1 MGLDSFIF
9 RTNKKNTEYT
19 DDSLEDVGYFRK
31 VNCIH
36 LWVEK
41 ILTNGES
48 TNCEFIEIPED
59 KLDELI
65 DSLRKVRNDNSLAA
79 ELLPSYSRFFFSNI
93 SYDDGYFADIDEAL
107 ETFIKIK
114 NTTDFNTQKILYY
127 SWW

>member
-1 MGLDSFIF
+1 MGLDSFVF
-9 RTNKKNTEYT
+9 RIGKKNTEYT
-19 DDSLEDVGYFRK
+19 DDNLYNVGYFRK

-36 LWVEK
+36 LWVEEN
-41 ILTNGES
+41 LNNGES

-65 DSLRKVRNDNSLAA
+65 DSLREVRNDNSLAA
-79 ELLPSYSRFFFSNI
+79 ELLPSCSRFFFGSTG
-93 SYDDGYFADIDEAL
+93 YDEWYFANIDKAL
-107 ETFIKIK
+107 ETFTEIK

>member
-31 VNCIH
+31 VNFLH
-36 LWVEK
+36 LWVEEN
-41 ILTNGES
+41 LNNGES
-48 TNCEFIEIPED
+48 TNCEFIEIPKA
-59 KLDELI
+59 KLDEFI
-65 DSLRKVRNDNSLAA
+65 DSLRKVRNDNSLAS
-79 ELLPSYSRFFFSNI
+79 ELLPSCSRFFFGST
-93 SYDDGYFADIDEAL
+93 SYGEWYFADIDEAL
-107 ETFIKIK
+107 ETFTKIK

>member
-1 MGLDSFIF
+1 MGLDSFVF
-9 RTNKKNTEYT
+9 RTGKENTEYT

-31 VNCIH
+31 VNFLH
-36 LWVEK
+36 LWVEEN
-41 ILTNGES
+41 LNNGES

-65 DSLRKVRNDNSLAA
+65 DSLREVRNDNSLAT
-79 ELLPSYSRFFFSNI
+79 ELLPSCSRFFFGST
-93 SYDDGYFADIDEAL
+93 SYDEWYFKDIDEAL
-107 ETFIKIK
+107 ETFTKIK

>member
-9 RTNKKNTEYT
+9 RTGKKNTEHT

-36 LWVEK
+36 LWVEEN
-41 ILTNGES
+41 LNNGEL

-65 DSLRKVRNDNSLAA
+65 DSLRKVKNDNSLAA
-79 ELLPSYSRFFFSNI
+79 ELLPSCSRLFFGST
-93 SYDDGYFADIDEAL
+93 SYDDWYFAGIDKAL
-107 ETFIKIK
+107 ETFTKIK
-114 NTTDFNTQKILYY
+114 NTTDFNTQRILYY

>member
-1 MGLDSFIF
+1 MGLDSFVF

-36 LWVEK
+36 IWVEEN
-41 ILTNGES
+41 LNNGES
-48 TNCEFIEIPED
+48 TNCELIEIPED

-65 DSLRKVRNDNSLAA
+65 DSLRKVKNDSSLAA
-79 ELLPSYSRFFFSNI
+79 ELLPSCSRFFFGST
-93 SYDDGYFADIDEAL
+93 SYGDWYFANIDEAL
-107 ETFIKIK
+107 KTFTKIK

>member
-1 MGLDSFIF
+1 MGLDSFVF

-19 DDSLEDVGYFRK
+19 DDSLENVGYFRK
-31 VNCIH
+31 VNFLH
-36 LWVEK
+36 LWVEEN
-41 ILTNGES
+41 LNNGES

-65 DSLRKVRNDNSLAA
+65 DSLREVKNDNSLAS
-79 ELLPSYSRFFFSNI
+79 ELLPFCSRFFFGI
-93 SYDDGYFADIDEAL
+93 TSYNDWYFADIDEAL
-107 ETFIKIK
+107 ETFTKIK